1 MTRRV
6 WSLWGIVW
14 EVAVS
19 ERRTVVAEAEW
30 AVTVKVV
37 PGGRSE
43 YWWMPNALP
52 SLLASPPQWKGRR

>member
-1 MTRRV
+1 M
-6 WSLWGIVW
+6 WGIVW